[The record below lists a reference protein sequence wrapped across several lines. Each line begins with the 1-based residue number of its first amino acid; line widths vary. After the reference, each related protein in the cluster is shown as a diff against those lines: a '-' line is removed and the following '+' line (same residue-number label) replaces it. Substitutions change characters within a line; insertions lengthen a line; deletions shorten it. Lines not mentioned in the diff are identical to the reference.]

1 MCDNSKLDSKNISQ
15 CDFCG
20 LNEVWSG
27 LTISDYPV
35 IKRGND
41 ANPNYC
47 IVVNSNY
54 AMYYDV
60 SSGRTVHKSADDNVN
75 HNTNTNNSN
84 TRPVQST
91 ISKQNKSN
99 NTKSSTNIAVS
110 NNGNKGTNK
119 NTTTKISSNNNIS
132 DNNANSNSGNNSGKT
147 NTMNNNNTGNAVLE
161 TADNVVVS
169 DKQDDVNNAAY
180 VAESESTTLP
190 ADNTSVFNDGN
201 IPNTNE
207 SLGNTD
213 LNISNSDALDNSA
226 SIENGDDGGVSPILI
241 GALSLFTILLLLV
254 GFIFIRKRKQ
264 EKDDLDLIYRNSIFY
279 ATPIVEKNVSQNSSS
294 SSSSSSSKRSKQ
306 SNKSNG
312 SKNSLP
318 IHQTAI
324 SSNNDGDFDIIISP
338 TNAVTV
344 NNDPVSTSR
353 SGPGPINIYAN
364 TSVIAKNNSMFSDE
378 QSSLNNTLR
387 STLRSNENY
396 TTLRSNENGSTL
408 RSNENGST
416 LRSNENGSTLRSNE
430 NYNQLN
436 QTNGVKVTEAIAS
449 AYMSP
454 DVVAP
459 TNIEP
464 NKIMAATAAV
474 ATTSMIS
481 NGSNREKGSPL
492 SPAAVNV
499 PNDANDLSVH
509 EPTASFMNSIDNI
522 SYINKNAKEQSYLIS
537 PIMDKTVSNI
547 YVANPDNS
555 INLATEQKLSDSQL
569 LSSPTLNNSTIK
581 KSLSMVLSEYKEDSF
596 YNAKFN
602 YEPSM
607 EDEMKIHINDKVLVK
622 EIFNDGWAYGENKTT
637 ETCGIFPINRLDSS
651 TIIG

>member
-47 IVVNSNY
+47 IVVNSSY

-60 SSGRTVHKSADDNVN
+60 SSGRTVHKSADDNVAN
-75 HNTNTNNSN
+75 NNANTNNSKP
-84 TRPVQST
+84 RPVQNT

-110 NNGNKGTNK
+110 NNGNKG
-119 NTTTKISSNNNIS
+119 
-132 DNNANSNSGNNSGKT
+132 
-147 NTMNNNNTGNAVLE
+147 NAVVD
-161 TADNVVVS
+161 TADNVVIS

-180 VAESESTTLP
+180 VAESESTTTLP
-190 ADNTSVFNDGN
+190 ADNSSVIDDGN
-201 IPNTNE
+201 IPNTSE
-207 SLGNTD
+207 ALGNSD
-213 LNISNSDALDNSA
+213 LNISNSDTLDNSA
-226 SIENGDDGGVSPILI
+226 GIENGDDGGVSPILI

-264 EKDDLDLIYRNSIFY
+264 EKDDLDLIYRNSMFY
-279 ATPIVEKNVSQNSSS
+279 ATPIVERVSKNSSNSSS
-294 SSSSSSSKRSKQ
+294 SSSSSSSKRSKK

-312 SKNSLP
+312 SKNSQT

-338 TNAVTV
+338 TNAVTI

-378 QSSLNNTLR
+378 QSSINN
-387 STLRSNENY
+387 TLRSNENY
-396 TTLRSNENGSTL
+396 NTLRSNEN
-408 RSNENGST
+408 NN
-416 LRSNENGSTLRSNE
+416 TLRSNE

-436 QTNGVKVTEAIAS
+436 QINNVKVTEAIAS

-454 DVVAP
+454 DIVAP

-464 NKIMAATAAV
+464 NNVMAAAAATAAV

-481 NGSNREKGSPL
+481 NGSNREIGSPL
-492 SPAAVNV
+492 SPATVNV
-499 PNDANDLSVH
+499 PNDANDLSMH
-509 EPTASFMNSIDNI
+509 EPTASFMNSTNNI
-522 SYINKNAKEQSYLIS
+522 SYINNNAKEQSYMIS

-651 TIIG
+651 TIIN